1 MNNETKFSWCINTW
15 KTLCYL
21 KLAVQSIRENAYYK
35 NQPIIIFCE
44 NDEETYEWLKH
55 QDDIE
60 TIYEENTTQRG
71 IGGGINEC
79 VKRVKTEFFSLIHS
93 DFFISRH
100 YDRPL
105 YDIVSSTE
113 KPVVACSWRLEPN
126 IFNNVDRLGTI
137 FCPPNTENGFGTY
150 HHDFKKI
157 DFLNWADEFVKTS
170 NAPDFRKVEG
180 VSYMMRTKYFVNNS
194 EIYSPTSLEDH
205 DQSIRMQMEGYDFVV
220 TGKALT
226 WHFGARSSHF
236 LGQHDKLV
244 GTSERQKTTEARNHQ
259 RWKMIWNEYPS
270 FDEVGFVKV
279 TDNMREIYNKNR
291 DKYLTGD
298 YSNVIMQ

>member
-126 IFNNVDRLGTI
+126 IFNNMDRLGTL
-137 FCPPNTENGFGTY
+137 FAPANTEHGFGTY
-150 HHDFKKI
+150 HHDFKKN
-157 DFLNWADEFVKTS
+157 DFLNWADDFVKTS

-180 VSYMMRTKYFVNNS
+180 KHPLNETSGSQRQRRYLDDSNCRRWLERSFFDLDSY
-194 EIYSPTSLEDH
+194 
-205 DQSIRMQMEGYDFVV
+205 
-220 TGKALT
+220 A
-226 WHFGARSSHF
+226 
-236 LGQHDKLV
+236 
-244 GTSERQKTTEARNHQ
+244 
-259 RWKMIWNEYPS
+259 
-270 FDEVGFVKV
+270 
-279 TDNMREIYNKNR
+279 
-291 DKYLTGD
+291 
-298 YSNVIMQ
+298 